1 MSDKT
6 FIVAKITVKVFLL
19 SGRDEIFEGSAGKRD
34 KYESWRS
41 DSGKANRG
49 SERRKNMAQN
59 IRKAV
64 FQDLSRIAEI
74 LVFVKRMNY
83 RPIFKNDSYS
93 FGELQ
98 VLSVAEAYALP
109 DIFNHIWVYDDGI
122 VKGMIRIEGKEIR
135 ELYVDS
141 FFQNQGV
148 GAELIEFA
156 QKEFSV
162 DFLWALEKNT
172 DAIRFYERHGFHRTE
187 TKRLEEGT
195 TEYLILLEG

>member
-1 MSDKT
+1 M
-6 FIVAKITVKVFLL
+6 
-19 SGRDEIFEGSAGKRD
+19 
-34 KYESWRS
+34 
-41 DSGKANRG
+41 
-49 SERRKNMAQN
+49 
-59 IRKAV
+59 
-64 FQDLSRIAEI
+64 
-74 LVFVKRMNY
+74 
-83 RPIFKNDSYS
+83 
-93 FGELQ
+93 
-98 VLSVAEAYALP
+98 AEAYALP

-195 TEYLILLEG
+195 TEYLIPLEG